1 MQILLIRHGQT
12 EWNATNTL
20 QGQTDVPLSELGV
33 SQVQRLRPV
42 IRAWQPDLAW
52 VSPLLRAQQTAD
64 ILLAGLEQVRVEQ
77 VPALMERA
85 NGCLEG
91 LTRDQQTQQFP
102 EVLHALRQD
111 PVHATI
117 PGGESLTD
125 FWQRVVPVMD
135 QPVSAQRLAIIAHG
149 GSIRLL
155 VSHFLGLGV
164 DHLVRA
170 HFDNA
175 CYSHTERLGEPPRE
189 VRYRVH
195 SINVQPS

>member
-20 QGQTDVPLSELGV
+20 QGQTDVPLSPLGI
-33 SQVQRLRPV
+33 QQAERLAPV
-42 IRAWQPDLAW
+42 VRAWQPDWAW
-52 VSPLLRAQQTAD
+52 ISPLGRATQTAD
-64 ILLAGLEQVRVEQ
+64 ILFKGLGELHREL
-77 VPALMERA
+77 VPELMERA

-91 LTRDQQTQQFP
+91 LTRDEQLAQHP
-102 EVLHALRQD
+102 AVLLALRQD
-111 PVHATI
+111 PVHAPI
-117 PGGESLTD
+117 PGGESLFE
-125 FWQRVVPVMD
+125 FWFRVISALERPVK
-135 QPVSAQRLAIIAHG
+135 AERLAVVAHG

-155 VSHFLGLGV
+155 ISHFLGLSV

-175 CYSHTERLGEPPRE
+175 CYSHAERLGTPPQE

-195 SINVQPS
+195 SINVSAS